1 MFDPGR
7 LSPLLP
13 SDCDP
18 YDPMEV
24 LSPLNSSELIGVENT
39 TSASDFFESMIP
51 VALKGSDYDSS
62 RSREQHQLAEADYD
76 DGLFMSES
84 DSSSENSV
92 NNAGKRKPVVG
103 SLRNSVETFSQRLQ
117 EREGE
122 KSLERRGTID
132 LGCDALP

>member
-1 MFDPGR
+1 
-7 LSPLLP
+7 
-13 SDCDP
+13 
-18 YDPMEV
+18 
-24 LSPLNSSELIGVENT
+24 
-39 TSASDFFESMIP
+39 
-51 VALKGSDYDSS
+51 
-62 RSREQHQLAEADYD
+62 
-76 DGLFMSES
+76 MSES

-117 EREGE
+117 EREGA